1 MEVGVGEV
9 ENSDLEVETIVTE
22 VEGAEVEVDGM
33 VVVVEMVVVVGGF
46 LGFIVTCLGTEDGK

>member
-1 MEVGVGEV
+1 ME
-9 ENSDLEVETIVTE
+9 NPDLEVETIVTE
-22 VEGAEVEVDGM
+22 VEGAGVEGAEVEVDGM